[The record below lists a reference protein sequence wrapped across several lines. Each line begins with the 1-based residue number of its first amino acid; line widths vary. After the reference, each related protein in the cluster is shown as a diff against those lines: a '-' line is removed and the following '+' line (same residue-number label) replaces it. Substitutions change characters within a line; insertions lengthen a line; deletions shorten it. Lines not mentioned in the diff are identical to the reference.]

1 MQAEGLILA
10 GGWSTRMGGN
20 HKGSLIYRGEAFTQI
35 LIKELKRETS
45 CVRISYGRKIKEDWG
60 CCPAVMDIYP
70 DCGPIGGIHAGLSAC
85 LSEWL
90 LVAACDMPFLKI
102 DLFCFLM
109 DRIYEMKKK
118 GVSCEG
124 AVPVS
129 EGRIHPLAAVYKK
142 GIEKIFEEQIQTGSY
157 GIRDT
162 LKRLNI
168 LYVDLTK
175 DKIFKQMMQ
184 NINTAEDYERLIEN
198 EWADIKA
205 GTRTAS

>member
-1 MQAEGLILA
+1 
-10 GGWSTRMGGN
+10 
-20 HKGSLIYRGEAFTQI
+20 
-35 LIKELKRETS
+35 
-45 CVRISYGRKIKEDWG
+45 
-60 CCPAVMDIYP
+60 
-70 DCGPIGGIHAGLSAC
+70 
-85 LSEWL
+85 
-90 LVAACDMPFLKI
+90 
-102 DLFCFLM
+102 
-109 DRIYEMKKK
+109 MKKK

-205 GTRTAS
+205 GTGTAS